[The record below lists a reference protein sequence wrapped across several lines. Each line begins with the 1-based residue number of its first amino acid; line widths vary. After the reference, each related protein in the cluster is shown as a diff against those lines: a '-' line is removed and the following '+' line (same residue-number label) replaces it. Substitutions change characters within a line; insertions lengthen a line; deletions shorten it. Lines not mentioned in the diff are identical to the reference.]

1 MLLFIL
7 SCQNEKKKGNTDS
20 TQNTTEISND
30 IEYSDWITIFDG
42 KSFEGWHIYNSSD
55 KIDSWSI
62 IDSAMVLTPDEK
74 NIGSGTG
81 KDIVTDNSYT
91 NFELSLEWK
100 ISEGGNSGIFWGV
113 VEDKKFPTPYITGP
127 EIQVLDNERHKDA
140 FIKPNFHQAGA
151 LYDIVEP
158 TSNVCNPAGEWN
170 HVLIKIN
177 HITNKGEVK
186 LNGTKIVSFPLK
198 GPTWDKLIENTKF
211 RNIEDVNYDP
221 LFNPNFGYFDTGKI
235 GLQDHGDKVYYRNIK
250 IREIK

>member
-113 VEDKKFPTPYITGP
+113 VEDKKFPTPFITGP
-127 EIQVLDNERHKDA
+127 EIQVLDNERHKDT
-140 FIKPNFHQAGA
+140 FIKPNFHQAEA
-151 LYDIVEP
+151 LYDIVEQ
-158 TSNVCNPAGEWN
+158 TSNVSNPDR
-170 HVLIKIN
+170 K
-177 HITNKGEVK
+177 
-186 LNGTKIVSFPLK
+186 
-198 GPTWDKLIENTKF
+198 
-211 RNIEDVNYDP
+211 
-221 LFNPNFGYFDTGKI
+221 
-235 GLQDHGDKVYYRNIK
+235 
-250 IREIK
+250 